1 MILKLILTKVTMKTL
16 MMTRLYEIRLMI
28 IIMISVVQIVM
39 MMMMMAPLMSM
50 LIVLMMTLC
59 FICFVIVIASNIL
72 KHQFMYDVDFSTCVP
87 SYK

>member
-39 MMMMMAPLMSM
+39 MMMMAPLMSM

-59 FICFVIVIASNIL
+59 FICFVIVISSNIL

-87 SYK
+87 SHK